1 MLFFLFTNVIVFV
14 WTHVQSKDCLTTQQ
28 PGDSIGNYTETIQN
42 SATSMSTSTE
52 SVITGDNGKILISLL
67 N

>member
-1 MLFFLFTNVIVFV
+1 MSNVIVFV
-14 WTHVQSKDCLTTQQ
+14 WTHVQSKDDLTTQQ
-28 PGDSIGNYTETIQN
+28 PGDLIGNYTETTHN

-52 SVITGDNGKILISLL
+52 SVITGGNGKILISLL